1 MTQIVARI
9 SKGLQRRWLQWVN
22 NRQIAR
28 LAADIERQ
36 APAEPLGGPVAF
48 FNASSRLAW
57 MSQNA
62 AFTLISSWSLQL
74 AGMPVVHF
82 VCNAG
87 MTRCQLGTNR
97 NNPNEKPP
105 CEVCVKQSQHLYPRA
120 QVDWFG
126 YTLDGELEDTVRGLL
141 LPELME
147 FTWQGLPLAELVL
160 PSLRWALRRH
170 HLENNPGTL
179 YLFRQYLLSAWNVA
193 VEFTRFL
200 KEQQPQ
206 GLVVFN
212 GIAFPEAVA
221 RRLAQLHGMWVVT
234 HEVGLQPY
242 SAYFTHGQATAY
254 PIDIPTGYRL
264 TQSQDE
270 RLNRY
275 LEERMKGNFSMAGVR
290 FWPEMAGLGDDFVK
304 KAAGF
309 KQIVPVFTNV
319 IFDTSQSHA
328 NVIFPHMFA
337 WLDEVARL
345 IRNHHKTLFVIRAHP
360 DEERPGKAAAESVAG
375 WVEKNGISSLP
386 NVVFVASNEYLSSYD
401 LIQRSKFVL
410 VYNSTIGL
418 EASIMGAAVLCGGKA
433 RFTQI
438 PTVFMPSSP
447 EEFHHLAEKFI
458 KADAIEVPVEF
469 QQNARTFLFYQLF
482 KTSLP
487 FGHLLE
493 PDLTPGFVRFK
504 RSVRWQDFRAED
516 SESVQALV
524 DGFLHNGSFLLPN
537 GGD

>member
-1 MTQIVARI
+1 MKQPITRV
-9 SKGLQRRWLQWVN
+9 SKGIQRRWLQAQN
-22 NRQIAR
+22 NRKIAS

-36 APAEPLGGPVAF
+36 ASEGGSGGPVAF

-62 AFTLISSWSLQL
+62 AFTLISSWSLRL
-74 AGMPVVHF
+74 AGAEVVHF
-82 VCNAG
+82 VCHAG

-97 NNPNEKPP
+97 LNADEPPP
-105 CEVCVKQSQHLYPRA
+105 CAVCVAQSKHLYPSA
-120 QVDWFG
+120 KIDWFDFK
-126 YTLDGELEDTVRGLL
+126 LDSDLEHAIRGLS
-141 LPELME
+141 LPDLMAFE
-147 FTWQGLPLAELVL
+147 WQGLPLGELVL

-170 HLENNPGTL
+170 HLLENPDTL

-200 KEQQPQ
+200 NAHQPR
-206 GLVVFN
+206 GVVVFN

-221 RRLAQLHGMWVVT
+221 RRLAQLRGLWVVT
-234 HEVGLQPY
+234 HEVGLQPFT
-242 SAYFTHGQATAY
+242 AYFTHGQATAY
-254 PIDIPTGYRL
+254 PIDIPAGYRL
-264 TQSQDE
+264 TEAQDE

-275 LEERMKGNFSMAGVR
+275 LTERMKGNFTMAGVR
-290 FWPEMAGLGDDFVK
+290 FWPEMAGLNAEFLQ
-304 KAAGF
+304 KAAEF

-337 WLDEVARL
+337 WLDGVARL
-345 IRNHHKTLFVIRAHP
+345 IRNHPKTLFVIRAHP
-360 DEERPGKAAAESVAG
+360 DEERPGKAADESVAG
-375 WVEKNGISSLP
+375 WVAKNHITELP
-386 NVVFVASNEYLSSYD
+386 NVIFVNSSEYLSSYE

-418 EASIMGAAVLCGGKA
+418 EASILGTPVLCGGKA

-438 PTVFMPSSP
+438 PTVFLPSSP
-447 EEFHHLAEKFI
+447 EEFHQLAEKMI
-458 KADAIEVPVEF
+458 KADQIEVPAEF
-469 QQNARTFLFYQLF
+469 QQNARTFLYYQLY

-493 PDLTPGFVRFK
+493 ADITPGFVRFK
-504 RSVRWQDFRAED
+504 RDVHWQDFQA
-516 SESVQALV
+516 SESGSIAALV
-524 DGFLHNGSFLLPN
+524 GGILHHGSFLLPD

>member
-1 MTQIVARI
+1 MTQITARI
-9 SKGLQRRWLQWVN
+9 SKGVQRRWLQSVN
-22 NRQIAR
+22 NRQIAK

-36 APAEPLGGPVAF
+36 APAEPQSGPVAF

-62 AFTLISSWSLQL
+62 AFTLISSWSLRL
-74 AGMPVVHF
+74 AGTPVVHF

-105 CEVCVKQSQHLYPRA
+105 CKVCVEQSRHLYPQA

-126 YTLDGELEDTVRGLL
+126 FKVDGELEDTVRGLML
-141 LPELME
+141 SELME

-200 KEQQPQ
+200 KEHKPQ

-212 GIAFPEAVA
+212 GIAYPEAIA
-221 RRLAQLHGMWVVT
+221 RRLAQLHGLWVVT

-254 PIDIPTGYRL
+254 PIDIPPGYRL
-264 TQSQDE
+264 TPAQDE

-275 LEERMKGNFSMAGVR
+275 LEERMKGNFSMAGIR
-290 FWPEMAGLGDDFVK
+290 FWPEMAGLGQDFLQ

-360 DEERPGKAAAESVAG
+360 DEERPGKAAEESVAG
-375 WVEKNGISSLP
+375 WVEKNGIAALP
-386 NVVFVASNEYLSSYD
+386 NVVFVPSSEYVSSYD

-438 PTVFMPSSP
+438 PTVFLPSSP
-447 EEFHHLAEKFI
+447 EEFHKLAEKFI
-458 KADAIEVPVEF
+458 KTDAIEVPTEF
-469 QQNARTFLFYQLF
+469 QQNARTFLYYQLF

-487 FGHLLE
+487 FEHLLE
-493 PDLTPGFVRFK
+493 ADLTPGFVRFK
-504 RSVRWQDFRAED
+504 RSVRWQDFRAES

-524 DGFLHNGSFLLPN
+524 DGFLHGGSFLLAN

>member
-1 MTQIVARI
+1 
-9 SKGLQRRWLQWVN
+9 
-22 NRQIAR
+22 
-28 LAADIERQ
+28 
-36 APAEPLGGPVAF
+36 
-48 FNASSRLAW
+48 
-57 MSQNA
+57 
-62 AFTLISSWSLQL
+62 
-74 AGMPVVHF
+74 
-82 VCNAG
+82 
-87 MTRCQLGTNR
+87 
-97 NNPNEKPP
+97 
-105 CEVCVKQSQHLYPRA
+105 
-120 QVDWFG
+120 
-126 YTLDGELEDTVRGLL
+126 
-141 LPELME
+141 
-147 FTWQGLPLAELVL
+147 
-160 PSLRWALRRH
+160 
-170 HLENNPGTL
+170 
-179 YLFRQYLLSAWNVA
+179 

-212 GIAFPEAVA
+212 GIAFPEAIA
-221 RRLAQLHGMWVVT
+221 RRLAQLHGLWVVT

-254 PIDIPTGYRL
+254 PIDIPPGYRL
-264 TQSQDE
+264 TQAQDE

-275 LEERMKGNFSMAGVR
+275 LEERMKGNFSMAGIR
-290 FWPEMAGLGDDFVK
+290 FWPEIAGLGDDFLQ

-337 WLDEVARL
+337 WLDEVVRL
-345 IRNHHKTLFVIRAHP
+345 IHNHHKTLFVIRAHP
-360 DEERPGKAAAESVAG
+360 DEERPGKAAEESVAA
-375 WVEKNGISSLP
+375 WVEKNGIASLP

-438 PTVFMPSSP
+438 PTVFLPSSP
-447 EEFHHLAEKFI
+447 EEFHKLAEKFI
-458 KADAIEVPVEF
+458 KTDAIEVPAEF
-469 QQNARTFLFYQLF
+469 QQNARTFLYYQLF

-493 PDLTPGFVRFK
+493 ADLTPGFVRFK
-504 RSVRWQDFRAED
+504 RSVRWQDFRAEG

-524 DGFLHNGSFLLPN
+524 DGFLHNGSFLLAN

>member
-1 MTQIVARI
+1 MNQSFARI
-9 SKGLQRRWLQWVN
+9 TKGVQRRWLQATN
-22 NRQIAR
+22 NRHIAR

-36 APAEPLGGPVAF
+36 APESHSGGPVAF

-62 AFTLISSWSLQL
+62 AFTLISAWALRL
-74 AGMPVVHF
+74 TGTPVVHF

-97 NNPNEKPP
+97 LDPDEPPP
-105 CEVCVKQSQHLYPRA
+105 CAVCVTQSKHLYPSA
-120 QVDWFG
+120 KIDWFDFK
-126 YTLDGELEDTVRGLL
+126 LDIDLEHAIRGLSL
-141 LPELME
+141 AELMA
-147 FTWQGLPLAELVL
+147 FDWQGLPLGELVL

-170 HLENNPGTL
+170 HLIENPDTL

-193 VEFTRFL
+193 AEFTRFL
-200 KEQQPQ
+200 KEHKPQ
-206 GLVVFN
+206 GVIVFN

-221 RRLAQLHGMWVVT
+221 RRLAQLRGLWVVT
-234 HEVGLQPY
+234 HEVGLQPFTG
-242 SAYFTHGQATAY
+242 YFTHGQATAY
-254 PIDIPTGYRL
+254 PIHIPPGYRL
-264 TQSQDE
+264 NEAQNE
-270 RLNRY
+270 RLNHY
-275 LEERMKGNFSMAGVR
+275 LAERMKGNFTMAGVR
-290 FWPEMAGLGDDFVK
+290 FWPEMAGLGDEFLK

-337 WLDEVARL
+337 WLDEVAKLMRS
-345 IRNHHKTLFVIRAHP
+345 HPKTLFVIRAHP
-360 DEERPGKAAAESVAG
+360 DEERPGKAADESVAG
-375 WVEKNGISSLP
+375 WVEKNRITELP
-386 NVVFVASNEYLSSYD
+386 NVVFVNSSEYLSSYE

-418 EASIMGAAVLCGGKA
+418 EASILGVPVLCGGKA

-438 PTVFMPSSP
+438 PTVFLPSTP
-447 EEFHHLAEKFI
+447 EDFHHTAEKMI
-458 KADAIEVPVEF
+458 KADQIEIPADF
-469 QQNARTFLFYQLF
+469 QQNARTFLYYQLF

-487 FGHLLE
+487 FGNLLE

-504 RSVRWQDFRAED
+504 REVHWQDFQT
-516 SESVQALV
+516 SESESIAALV
-524 DGFLHNGSFLLPN
+524 DGILHNGTFQLPN

>member
-1 MTQIVARI
+1 MTQIFARI
-9 SKGLQRRWLQWVN
+9 SKGVQRRWLQSVN

-36 APAEPLGGPVAF
+36 APVEPQGGPVAF

-62 AFTLISSWSLQL
+62 AFTLISGWSLRL
-74 AGMPVVHF
+74 AGTPVVHF

-97 NNPNEKPP
+97 NNPNEAPP
-105 CEVCVKQSQHLYPRA
+105 CEVCVKQSQHLYPQA

-126 YTLDGELEDTVRGLL
+126 YKLDSELEDTVRGLL

-212 GIAFPEAVA
+212 GIAFPEAIA
-221 RRLAQLHGMWVVT
+221 RRLAQLHGLWVVT

-254 PIDIPTGYRL
+254 PIDIPPGYRL
-264 TQSQDE
+264 TQAQDE
-270 RLNRY
+270 RLNGY
-275 LEERMKGNFSMAGVR
+275 LEERMKGNFSMAGIR
-290 FWPEMAGLGDDFVK
+290 FWPEMAGLGDDLLK

-345 IRNHHKTLFVIRAHP
+345 IHHHHKTLFVIRAHP
-360 DEERPGKAAAESVAG
+360 DEERPGKAAEESVAG
-375 WVEKNGISSLP
+375 WVEKTGIASLP

-438 PTVFMPSSP
+438 PTVFLPSSP
-447 EEFHHLAEKFI
+447 EEFHKLAEKFI
-458 KADAIEVPVEF
+458 KTDAIEVPTEF
-469 QQNARTFLFYQLF
+469 QQNARTFLYYQLF

-487 FGHLLE
+487 FGHLLKA
-493 PDLTPGFVRFK
+493 DLTPGFVRFK
-504 RSVRWQDFRAED
+504 RSVRWQDFRAEGSD
-516 SESVQALV
+516 SIQALV
-524 DGFLHNGSFLLPN
+524 DGFLHDGSFLLAN